1 MRHGREKGRQGM
13 TRMARSTALGILAA
27 AALCWPAA
35 AGAQSTA
42 KPLKVVLLGDSYSAG
57 NGAGDYYGPKDCYRS
72 TTNWAERYLN
82 MIRDEYNVTFVNRA
96 CSGGVIAN
104 LTNRRRMDSET
115 VTVNVPGN
123 SGKND
128 PAARAALNARGD
140 CTPRYRDDEVY
151 GITPISASGSV
162 VRFECV
168 RYMAPQ
174 IDAVGKDTD
183 LVLFTIGGNDVNF
196 SEIVKRCFA
205 IGFRSPG
212 ACRENIGAAINGIGD
227 VGTRTGT
234 FLRTL
239 KGRMRAGAQIAIPTY
254 PYLEKSIDLRLRG
267 GFLFLDDY
275 GVGEEIRRLGD
286 LGDQGQRAAVDAIN
300 AEGGP
305 RVTLVDDV
313 KAAFGGH
320 EPDGRACC
328 RNADRWIHE
337 FDTLTQMEWY
347 HYNPTGHEE
356 LAKLLAKRPLLPGD
370 FDLIGGGAVDIAF
383 VVDTTG
389 SMGASI
395 ETVKQAAIQ
404 LVGDVTSRTS
414 AARFALVDYRD
425 FEDRTGTAG
434 RLPGAAQAGLHDRP
448 GRDRRGDPGPRAR

>member
-254 PYLEKSIDLRLRG
+254 PVPGEEHRPAPARRLPLPRRLR
-267 GFLFLDDY
+267 
-275 GVGEEIRRLGD
+275 R
-286 LGDQGQRAAVDAIN
+286 
-300 AEGGP
+300 
-305 RVTLVDDV
+305 
-313 KAAFGGH
+313 
-320 EPDGRACC
+320 
-328 RNADRWIHE
+328 
-337 FDTLTQMEWY
+337 
-347 HYNPTGHEE
+347 
-356 LAKLLAKRPLLPGD
+356 
-370 FDLIGGGAVDIAF
+370 
-383 VVDTTG
+383 
-389 SMGASI
+389 
-395 ETVKQAAIQ
+395 
-404 LVGDVTSRTS
+404 
-414 AARFALVDYRD
+414 
-425 FEDRTGTAG
+425 
-434 RLPGAAQAGLHDRP
+434 
-448 GRDRRGDPGPRAR
+448 RRGDPAARRPRRPGAARRRRRDQRRGRPAGDARRRRQGGVRRPRARRPRLLPQRRTGGSTSSTR